1 MNLILTFDYELFGDG
16 TGDVFTHMIEPTNI
30 ILKMCDDYGIKIT
43 LFVEVLEYIRLK
55 DEWNKGNRMGYT
67 RNPIEAIEHQ
77 IQQAVVNG
85 HDIQLHIHS
94 QWYSASFDN
103 GRWKLDLT
111 RWRLGGFRASPEY
124 GVKELISECK
134 AELEKIITP
143 VLPNYKCVAIR
154 AGGYNIMPS
163 DEAYNAMCQ
172 VGLNVD
178 SSVYPGGYETGKLSN
193 YDYRNVLGELDSW
206 WANKKDIR
214 ISSENQKEILEVP
227 IFALPVTRWKRI
239 LTISKIKSLLDR
251 KQAAISSVAKEKVAD
266 KGFLKKIGFMLS
278 KEAST
283 WDVCMFSRSL
293 HKKYFRY
300 IENHLSE
307 KRNTFVLI
315 GHPKSLKDEK
325 LFKQFLEIAESKNDK
340 FSFITLIAYYESI
353 A

>member
-1 MNLILTFDYELFGDG
+1 MNLILSFDYELFGDG
-16 TGDVFTHMIEPTNI
+16 MGDVFTHMIEPTNI

-77 IQQAVVNG
+77 IQQAAVNG
-85 HDIQLHIHS
+85 HDIQLHIHP
-94 QWYSASFDN
+94 QWYNASFDN
-103 GRWKLDLT
+103 GRWKLDFT
-111 RWRLGGFRASPEY
+111 RWRLGGFRVSPEY

-143 VLPNYKCVAIR
+143 VLPNYKCVVIR
-154 AGGYNIMPS
+154 AGGYNIIPS

-193 YDYRNVLGELDSW
+193 YDYRDVLGELDNW
-206 WANKKDIR
+206 WANGNDIR
-214 ISSENQKEILEVP
+214 LPSENQREILEVP

-239 LTISKIKSLLDR
+239 LTISKIKSLLYR
-251 KQAAISSVAKEKVAD
+251 KQVAISSVAREKVAA